1 MYFVGKSLSNQ
12 GQCPQD
18 SSKEWMTRHVAGMPQ
33 GCLRA
38 EANGPMKMAR
48 FGTERIHDT
57 ILFGGCK
64 MTQPVLY
71 VSPWFYIYI
80 LYIYYIYIYIY
91 YIYIYGIHWDFNG
104 I

>member
-1 MYFVGKSLSNQ
+1 
-12 GQCPQD
+12 
-18 SSKEWMTRHVAGMPQ
+18 MTRHVAGMPQ

-64 MTQPVLY
+64 NDTTSTLCIPMV
-71 VSPWFYIYI
+71 I
-80 LYIYYIYIYIY
+80 